1 MYNYR
6 YKEEIQMNENKAM
19 LNQMRQDW
27 QDESDY
33 IDSVLA
39 QTYEMEETIRKDY
52 LSVKETLDQ
61 AKAINWFLLNDSSKE
76 LYFKTVAEL
85 NAMIARIEDRMECV
99 LSTRSILLQLRDNA
113 DNWEE
118 LTGALQELV

>member
-1 MYNYR
+1 
-6 YKEEIQMNENKAM
+6 MNENKAM

-27 QDESDY
+27 LEESDY

-61 AKAINWFLLNDSSKE
+61 AKTINWFLLNDSSKE
-76 LYFKTVAEL
+76 LYFKTLAEL
-85 NAMIARIEDRMECV
+85 NAMIARMEDRMESV

-118 LTGALQELV
+118 LTATLQELV